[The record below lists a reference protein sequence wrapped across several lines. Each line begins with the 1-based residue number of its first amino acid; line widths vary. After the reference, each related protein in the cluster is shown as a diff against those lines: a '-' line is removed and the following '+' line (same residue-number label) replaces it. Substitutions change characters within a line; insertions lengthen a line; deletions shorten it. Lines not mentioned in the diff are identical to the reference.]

1 MGSFKAPSVGA
12 HGARKGAF
20 FMAKEL
26 GLEEF
31 FGQGSAVHRHE
42 GFQVSLTPLMQGPC
56 HEFFA
61 CTRLARDQHRCIGWP
76 INLNFTQHADKSRCM
91 SQEPVEA
98 LRRPDLVC
106 RTGLP
111 W

>member
-1 MGSFKAPSVGA
+1 MGPFKAPPVGA
-12 HGARKGAF
+12 HGAGKGPF
-20 FMAKEL
+20 FMAKEF
-26 GLEEF
+26 GL
-31 FGQGSAVHRHE
+31 Q
-42 GFQVSLTPLMQGPC
+42 
-56 HEFFA
+56 EFFA

-106 RTGLP
+106 STGLP
-111 W
+111 WQFLQTHPHQSVLLTRAARTETG